1 MQKRTLIASALA
13 AAGLLAFGPAQAL
26 TIMNGGT
33 VSIGTVTGSPTAAVS
48 VTKQGITGLGVSDEL
63 SARESLVFDWTGGYV
78 ISKFELGVFYNG
90 PEFGD
95 VLETAKVSFYDVS
108 DALLGSQTLT
118 TTLNDTV
125 ALWSGSGTVTNLSP
139 AVQPGGSGSWRVSN
153 PFGNTA
159 LGSLKFETVP
169 GLCGTGD
176 CNNQSDYLVTNIT
189 AVPEP
194 ETYAL
199 MLAGLAA
206 VGFVTRRRRPA

>member
-206 VGFVTRRRRPA
+206 VGFVARRRRPA